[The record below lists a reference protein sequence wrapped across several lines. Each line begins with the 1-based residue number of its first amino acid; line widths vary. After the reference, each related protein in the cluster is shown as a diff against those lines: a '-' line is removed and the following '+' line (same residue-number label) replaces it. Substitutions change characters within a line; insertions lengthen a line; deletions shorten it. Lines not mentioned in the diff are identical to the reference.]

1 MVVDGRKPVLVVCFE
16 RASGTEQITVSS
28 VMVLIYPFTGNGIG
42 EMQRVNV
49 SRSKIPFNIRTRV
62 NKAFPRFDSM
72 ECHVLKLEL

>member
-1 MVVDGRKPVLVVCFE
+1 
-16 RASGTEQITVSS
+16 
-28 VMVLIYPFTGNGIG
+28 MVLIYPFTGNGIG